1 MAFRHAVNPMTTND
15 HLPNVYYLAGKRRV
29 RSIRHCDCFK
39 KDGQCYY
46 LRCRIGRRNCSRL
59 NALTYEWSGGD
70 GEPALLQAIGRCGS
84 RYCLYPDEPARST
97 LRAAIEL
104 FETQAAAARSWP
116 SVQFEADGRRLT
128 LHYRRRAADR
138 FDFLLA
144 ATTADGAE
152 LLTIYR
158 DRTVGAAVAALR
170 DLAEVPTEVLVRLP
184 GGRVL
189 PPLPEEFDRYYTV
202 NADNIDRDLLR
213 RSGYRI
219 LHRPG
224 FAMRGNTYRK
234 WQLNPSR
241 RLGLDFAADNAPAL
255 DFAEFLGLFERG
267 ERARAPSNSGKN
279 GCNEE
284 QSSFA

>member
-1 MAFRHAVNPMTTND
+1 M
-15 HLPNVYYLAGKRRV
+15 

-59 NALTYEWSGGD
+59 NALPYVWSGGD
-70 GEPALLQAIGRCGS
+70 GESALLQAIGRCGF
-84 RYCLYPDEPARST
+84 RYCLYPDAPARST
-97 LRAAIEL
+97 LRAAIEA
-104 FETQAAAARSWP
+104 FESQAAAARGWP
-116 SVQFEADGRRLT
+116 AVQFEADGRRLA
-128 LHYRRRAADR
+128 LHYRRRTADR

-144 ATTADGAE
+144 ITAADGTE
-152 LLTIYR
+152 LLILYHDETAGKAIK
-158 DRTVGAAVAALR
+158 ALGE
-170 DLAEVPTEVLVRLP
+170 LAEVPPEVLARLP

-234 WQLNPSR
+234 WQLNPAR
-241 RLGLDFAADNAPAL
+241 RFGLDFAADNAPAL
-255 DFAEFLGLFERG
+255 DFAEFLELFERG
-267 ERARAPSNSGKN
+267 EVAHAALLLRDVLN
-279 GCNEE
+279 GYNEKR
-284 QSSFA
+284 

>member
-1 MAFRHAVNPMTTND
+1 MTAND
-15 HLPNVYYLAGKRRV
+15 QLPNVYFLAGKRRV

-59 NALTYEWSGGD
+59 NALTYVWSGD
-70 GEPALLQAIGRCGS
+70 GPGPDAPVLQAVGRCGS

-104 FETQAAAARSWP
+104 FESQAAAARGWP
-116 SVQFEADGRRLT
+116 SVQFEADGRRLA

-158 DRTVGAAVAALR
+158 DRTVGAAISALG
-170 DLAEVPTEVLVRLP
+170 DLAEVPPEVLARLP

-213 RSGYRI
+213 RSGYQI

-234 WQLNPSR
+234 WQLNPAR

-255 DFAEFLGLFERG
+255 DFAEFLELFERG
-267 ERARAPSNSGKN
+267 EANTSEYARGQRH
-279 GCNEE
+279 C
-284 QSSFA
+284 